1 MCGICGI
8 MHADRDQRADE
19 ARVEG
24 MNGAL
29 EHRGPDDSGL
39 WHGGHVALAMRRL
52 SVIDLFRG
60 QQPIA
65 NEDRSIVLVYNG
77 EVYNFQ
83 ELRESLEARG
93 HVFRTLSDTEVVLR
107 AYEEYGDEALNHL
120 NGMFAFALYDA
131 RQNRLLLARDR
142 AGIKPLFYALRN
154 GALAFSSELN
164 SLMQSGMIRGALN
177 PAAVNAYFS
186 FLYIPAPDTIFR
198 DVYKVPPAHKLV
210 YQNGKVKVERY
221 WSLELKSDSTLTVPE
236 AAEQYVDLLCDAVR
250 MQCVSDVPIGAFLSG
265 GLDSSSVVAMMHV
278 NSAAPVKTYSIGF
291 DDAHMN
297 ELKYARVAAEHFET
311 DHTEEILKPDMVE
324 TAPYLIRF
332 FGEPFADS
340 SALPMWLVAQL
351 ARREV
356 TVVLS
361 GDGGDE
367 LFAGYTW
374 LRMTRHVNAYR
385 RVPAILRYA
394 IDSALRLAPATPF
407 AGKLRRFSRDS
418 FLEPDAV
425 FRRRETCF
433 DSEERATLYGP
444 ELATHVAKDAVDRFQ
459 EHVESAAFMSAENR
473 MLHHDFNMYLPD
485 DILAKVDRMTM
496 AHSLEARVPILDNRI
511 VDFAASVPFR
521 MKMRG
526 SISKY
531 IVKKAIGPI
540 MPPDLIRQ
548 RKQGFAI
555 PIHRWMRE
563 DLRGYFLETV
573 LGHDA
578 RNPLLLNRRA
588 IRSLFDRHIQGTDN
602 FGHHLWAVLMF
613 EHWLRYAE
621 EQPGITLSM

>member
-8 MHADRDQRADE
+8 IHADREQRADT
-19 ARVEG
+19 ALVER
-24 MNGAL
+24 MNCAL

-39 WHGGHVALAMRRL
+39 WHGGHTALAMRRL

-60 QQPIA
+60 GQPIT
-65 NEDRSIVLVYNG
+65 NEDATIVLVYNG
-77 EVYNFQ
+77 EIYNFQ
-83 ELRESLEARG
+83 ELRESLESRG

-107 AYEEYGDEALNHL
+107 AYEEYGDDALHHL

-142 AGIKPLFYALRN
+142 VGIKPLFYTVRN
-154 GALAFSSELN
+154 GALAFSSELD

-177 PAAVNAYFS
+177 SSAINAYFS
-186 FLYIPAPDTIFR
+186 FLYVPAPDTIFR
-198 DVYKVPPAHKLV
+198 DVFKLPPAHKLV
-210 YQNGKVKVERY
+210 FQDGRLSVERY
-221 WSLELKSDSTLTVPE
+221 WSLELKSDTKLTVPE
-236 AAEQYVDLLCDAVR
+236 AAEEFVELLCDAVR

-291 DDAHMN
+291 DDAHMD

-311 DHTEEILKPDMVE
+311 EHTEEILKPDMVE
-324 TAPYLIRF
+324 TVPYLIRF

-385 RVPAILRYA
+385 RIPAVLRYGV
-394 IDSALRLAPATPF
+394 DTVLRLAPTTPF
-407 AGKLRRFSRDS
+407 LGKLRRFSRDS

-433 DSEERATLYGP
+433 DANERTALYGP
-444 ELATHVAKDAVDRFQ
+444 ELATHVAKDVVDRFQ
-459 EHVESAAFMSAENR
+459 EHVEDAASMSAENR
-473 MLHHDFNMYLPD
+473 MLHQDFNMYLPD

-496 AHSLEARVPILDNRI
+496 AHSLEARVPILDNRVI
-511 VDFAASVPFR
+511 DFAASVPFR

-563 DLRGYFLETV
+563 DLRGHFLDTV

-588 IRSLFDRHIQGTDN
+588 IRSLFDRHIQETDN

-613 EHWLRYAE
+613 EEWLRYAE
-621 EQPGITLSM
+621 KQPGITLSM

>member
-8 MHADRDQRADE
+8 MNADREQRADE
-19 ARVEG
+19 ALVER
-24 MNGAL
+24 MNRAL
-29 EHRGPDDSGL
+29 DHRGPDDSGS
-39 WHGGHVALAMRRL
+39 WHGGHVGLAMRRL
-52 SVIDLFRG
+52 SIIDLFRG
-60 QQPIA
+60 RQPIA
-65 NEDRSIVLVYNG
+65 NEDKSVILVYNG
-77 EVYNFQ
+77 EIYNFQ
-83 ELRESLEARG
+83 ELREQLEVRG
-93 HVFRTLSDTEVVLR
+93 HVFRTMSDTEVVLR
-107 AYEEYGDEALNHL
+107 AYEEYGDDALAHL

-131 RQNRLLLARDR
+131 RQDRLLLARDR
-142 AGIKPLFYALRN
+142 VGIKPLYYTVRN
-154 GALAFSSELN
+154 GALAFSSELD
-164 SLMQSGMIRGALN
+164 SLMQSGLIRGALN
-177 PAAVNAYFS
+177 PSAVNAYFS
-186 FLYIPAPDTIFR
+186 FLYVPAPDSIFR
-198 DVYKVPPAHKLV
+198 DVFKLPPAHKLV
-210 YQNGKVKVERY
+210 YRNGKVSVERY
-221 WSLELKSDSTLTVPE
+221 WSLQLESDSKLSLPE
-236 AAEQYVDLLCDAVR
+236 AAETYVDLLCDAVR
-250 MQCVSDVPIGAFLSG
+250 MQCVSDVPLGAFLSG

-291 DDAHMN
+291 DDAHMD

-311 DHTEEILKPDMVE
+311 DHTEAILRPDMVE
-324 TAPYLIRF
+324 TAPYLVRF

-374 LRMTRHVNAYR
+374 LSMTRRVNAYR
-385 RVPAILRYA
+385 HVPAILRYG
-394 IDSALRLAPATPF
+394 IDAALRLLPASPL

-418 FLEPDAV
+418 FLESDAV

-433 DSEERATLYGP
+433 DGRERAALYGP
-444 ELATHVAKDAVDRFQ
+444 ELATQIAQDVVDRFQ
-459 EHVESAAFMSAENR
+459 EHVEDAAAMSPENR

-485 DILAKVDRMTM
+485 DILVKVDRMTM

-511 VDFAASVPFR
+511 IEFAASVPFR

-555 PIHRWMRE
+555 PVHRWMRE
-563 DLRGYFLETV
+563 ELRGHFLETV

-578 RNPLLLNRRA
+578 RNTMLLNRRA
-588 IRSLFDRHIQGTDN
+588 IRSIFDRHVQGTDN
-602 FGHHLWAVLMF
+602 YGHHLWALLMF

-621 EQPGITLSM
+621 RQPGITLST

>member
-8 MHADRDQRADE
+8 MHSDRNNPVDE
-19 ARVEG
+19 ATVER
-24 MNGAL
+24 MNRAL
-29 EHRGPDDSGL
+29 EHRGPDDSGS
-39 WHGGHVALAMRRL
+39 WNGNHVALAMRRL

-60 QQPIA
+60 RQPIA
-65 NEDRSIVLVYNG
+65 NEDRSVVLVYNG

-83 ELRESLEARG
+83 ELREKLETHG

-107 AYEEYGDEALNHL
+107 AYEQYGDDALDHL
-120 NGMFAFALYDA
+120 NGMFAFAVYDA
-131 RQNRLLLARDR
+131 RRNRLLLARDR
-142 AGIKPLFYALRN
+142 AGIKPLFYALRD
-154 GALAFSSELN
+154 GVLAFSSELD

-186 FLYIPAPDTIFR
+186 FLYVPAPDTIFR
-198 DVYKVPPAHKLV
+198 DVYKLPPAHKLV
-210 YQNGKVKVERY
+210 YENGKVKVSRY
-221 WSLELKSDSTLTVPE
+221 WNLELKSDSALTVPE
-236 AAEQYVDLLCDAVR
+236 AAERYVDLLCDAVR

-278 NSAAPVKTYSIGF
+278 NSAAPVKTYTIGF
-291 DDAHMN
+291 DDAHMD

-311 DHTEEILKPDMVE
+311 DHTEEIMKPNMVE

-340 SALPMWLVAQL
+340 SALPMWLVSQV

-385 RVPAILRYA
+385 RVPAILRFA
-394 IDSALRLAPATPF
+394 VDSALRLAPATPF

-433 DSEERATLYGP
+433 DGNERAALYGP
-444 ELATHVAKDAVDRFQ
+444 ELATAVAKDAVDRFQ
-459 EHVESAAFMSAENR
+459 EHVENAALMSAENR
-473 MLHHDFNMYLPD
+473 MLHHDFTMYLPD

-540 MPPDLIRQ
+540 MPPDLLRQ

-563 DLRGYFLETV
+563 DLRGHFLETV

-578 RNPLLLNRRA
+578 RNPILLNRRA
-588 IRSLFDRHIQGTDN
+588 IRSLYDRHIQETEN

-621 EQPGITLSM
+621 KQPGITLSM

>member
-1 MCGICGI
+1 MCGICGMI
-8 MHADRDQRADE
+8 NADRERRADE
-19 ARVEG
+19 ALVER
-24 MNGAL
+24 MNRAL
-29 EHRGPDDSGL
+29 EHRGPDDSGS
-39 WHGGHVALAMRRL
+39 WQGGHVALAMRRL

-60 QQPIA
+60 RQPFA
-65 NEDRSIVLVYNG
+65 NEDGSVVLVYNG

-83 ELRESLEARG
+83 ELRETLEARG

-107 AYEEYGDEALNHL
+107 AYEEYGDDALNHL
-120 NGMFAFALYDA
+120 NGMFAFGLYDA
-131 RQNRLLLARDR
+131 RKDRLLLARDR
-142 AGIKPLFYALRN
+142 VGIKPLFYTIRN
-154 GALAFSSELN
+154 GSLAFSSELD

-177 PAAVNAYFS
+177 PSAVNAYFS
-186 FLYIPAPDTIFR
+186 FLYVPAPDTIFR
-198 DVYKVPPAHKLV
+198 DVFKLPPAHKLV
-210 YQNGKVKVERY
+210 YQNGEVTVERY
-221 WSLELKSDSTLTVPE
+221 WTLKLESDSKLSLPE
-236 AAEQYVDLLCDAVR
+236 AAESYVELLCDAVR
-250 MQCVSDVPIGAFLSG
+250 MQCVSDVPLGAFLSG
-265 GLDSSSVVAMMHV
+265 GIDSSSVVAMMHV

-291 DDAHMN
+291 DDAHMD
-297 ELKYARVAAEHFET
+297 ELKYARAAAEHFET
-311 DHTEEILKPDMVE
+311 DHTEAILKPDMVE
-324 TAPYLIRF
+324 TAPYLARF

-374 LRMTRHVNAYR
+374 LSMTRRVNAYR
-385 RVPAILRYA
+385 HVPAILRYG
-394 IDSALRLAPATPF
+394 IDATLRLAPSSPF
-407 AGKLRRFSRDS
+407 VGKLRRFSRDS
-418 FLEPDAV
+418 FLESDAV

-433 DSEERATLYGP
+433 EGAERTALYGP
-444 ELATHVAKDAVDRFQ
+444 ELATQVAHDVVDRFQ
-459 EHVESAAFMSAENR
+459 EHVEDAASMTPENR

-485 DILAKVDRMTM
+485 DILVKVDRMTM

-511 VDFAASVPFR
+511 IDFAASVPFR

-540 MPPDLIRQ
+540 MPPDLIKQ

-563 DLRGYFLETV
+563 DLRGHFLETV

-578 RNPLLLNRRA
+578 RNSMLLNRRA
-588 IRSLFDRHIQGTDN
+588 IRSLFDRHIMETDN
-602 FGHHLWAVLMF
+602 YGHHLWAVLMF

-621 EQPGITLSM
+621 QQPGITLSM